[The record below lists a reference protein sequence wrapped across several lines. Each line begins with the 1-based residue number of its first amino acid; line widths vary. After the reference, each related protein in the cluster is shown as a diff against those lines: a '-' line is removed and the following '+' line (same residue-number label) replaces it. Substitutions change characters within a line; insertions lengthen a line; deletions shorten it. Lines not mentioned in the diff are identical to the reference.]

1 MISSQLM
8 DYLFKRFVQSSMRFL
23 TWWNSEEPSPME
35 TAVMSR
41 VGFSPPD
48 SLAGVAPPV
57 GVTFGEDGGERS
69 QAAAGP
75 EAGAVSARV

>member
-1 MISSQLM
+1 
-8 DYLFKRFVQSSMRFL
+8 
-23 TWWNSEEPSPME
+23 ME

-48 SLAGVAPPV
+48 SPAGVAPPV
-57 GVTFGEDGGERS
+57 GATFGEDGRERS